1 MTEAERALDLLAG
14 LNADDRDWIVH
25 HLSAGAKSRLME
37 SRQPATTPAAA
48 VPVRA
53 TAPAVSV
60 IERLCGA
67 DPDRIGFVLH
77 AEPAWLVCSVLR
89 AHSWPWRKPVLQ
101 SLPASMRAEIA
112 RLERQGTALAA
123 PALEVLLGDL
133 AECVGAPTSGPASP
147 SGFEAVLL
155 RLRRPRHA

>member
-14 LNADDRDWIVH
+14 LSADDRNWIVQ

-37 SRQPATTPAAA
+37 SRDPGPARPASVPARATTPE
-48 VPVRA
+48 PG
-53 TAPAVSV
+53 V

-67 DPDRIGFVLH
+67 DPDRLGFVLH

-89 AHSWPWRKPVLQ
+89 AHSWPWRKQLLQ
-101 SLPASMRAEIA
+101 SFPASTRAEIA
-112 RLERQGTALAA
+112 RLERHGTGLSAR
-123 PALEVLLGDL
+123 ALEALLGDL
-133 AECVGAPTSGPASP
+133 AECVGAPTSGPTPP
-147 SGFEAVLL
+147 SGFESVLL